1 MVIIATLIAKGRL
14 QRDGLFKIAD
24 RLEDARFKAH
34 EWSWIDEGDA
44 ADIEIQC
51 GPDKIP
57 QLYALLDGVL
67 EATDI
72 VLQPAAGREK
82 RMFVADMDSTMVAQE
97 CIDELADFAGKK
109 AEIAAITEAAM
120 RGDLDFTTALKQRVK
135 ALNGLGFATVE
146 KCRVERIRR
155 NPGAMTLVRTMK
167 ARGAATLLVTG
178 GFHDFA
184 GPLAS
189 ELGFDEVRANYL
201 ESAHGRLTGR
211 TAGKLVD
218 ATAKRQA
225 LIDLRDR
232 LGIPASAVI
241 AVGDGANDAPM
252 IEEAGLGI
260 AYYGKPKLRAVA
272 DARIDHG
279 DLTALLWA
287 QGIPKR
293 EWVGGEAIP
302 DYPFTGKQAWPDRP
316 AQVADAAARVE

>member
-51 GPDKIP
+51 GPENIP

-167 ARGAATLLVTG
+167 ARGAATLL
-178 GFHDFA
+178 
-184 GPLAS
+184 AS

-232 LGIPASAVI
+232 LGIPASAVL

-260 AYYGKPKLRAVA
+260 AYYGKPKLRALA

-293 EWVGGEAIP
+293 DWVGGEATP
-302 DYPFTGKQAWPDRP
+302 DHPFTGKQAWPDRP
-316 AQVADAAARVE
+316 AQAADAAARVE